1 MLLSN
6 KCDLSDSWAVTKER
20 GQLLANEHGFK
31 FMETSAKTGFNI
43 EEVSVLYTTFLHGVI
58 INYCFTQAFLTL
70 ARDIN
75 AKIKDVR
82 IL

>member
-1 MLLSN
+1 MLLGN
-6 KCDLSDSWAVTKER
+6 QCDLSDSWAVTKER

-58 INYCFTQAFLTL
+58 INCFTQAFLTL
-70 ARDIN
+70 ARDIY

-82 IL
+82 VL